1 MTVMEKQP
9 TARNWY
15 QIDEVELVYRSKMKA
30 SERPKVSSSKEAYE
44 FLKENWNADRINLQE
59 EFKILLL
66 SRASKVLGIYNMA
79 AGGITGTLADP
90 KLIFST
96 ALKATA
102 CSIILAHNHPSGN
115 LKPSQADESLT
126 QKCKQ
131 AGDLLDIKVI
141 DHLIMTEE
149 GYYSFADEGLL

>member
-1 MTVMEKQP
+1 MEKQT

-15 QIDEVELVYRSKMKA
+15 QIDEVELIYRSKMKA
-30 SERPKVSSSKEAYE
+30 SERPKVLSSKEAYE

-66 SRASKVLGIYNMA
+66 SRASKVLGIYNVSS
-79 AGGITGTLADP
+79 GGITGTLADP

-141 DHLIMTEE
+141 DHLIMTDE
-149 GYYSFADEGLL
+149 GYYSFADEGMI